1 LFDIFI
7 KKRYNQYDEHKER
20 CKALENNII
29 RVKKRKDVHI
39 GIIVFL
45 FILFY
50 IVSYVYTFL
59 TKTEIPLYEV
69 QPGEIHVTSQ
79 CDGII
84 LREEELVYTEIA
96 GYLNYYFGEGSRV
109 AKNSTVYSID
119 SNRDM
124 YNLLSGNTTEIKLS
138 GSDLADLKLLLQEN
152 LIRSDDE
159 KSITAKKTA
168 ISTGYQRLI
177 DAMLMKELNQI
188 VTSTG
193 IISNFHVVSTD
204 KSGIISYMVDEF
216 TDYTI
221 QDISAASFE
230 NKETS
235 GSLYSTDLIAANSP
249 VYKMITGDNW
259 TIIVLLNDT
268 LYGQLLGKETAT
280 FYLNNNLKVTAPI
293 NCYRKDNSCFA
304 EINMSKYLS
313 NYTSERFLNVKF
325 ELEHIEGLKI
335 PETAITFKDYYRIPG
350 EYLVL
355 GGNENEQTRG
365 LLIEEFNTET
375 GTTQYT
381 FYPVDIFYETD
392 GFYYVDGNSFPK
404 ETYISLPDM
413 SSRVMLYTFINKLE
427 GVFNINKGYTV
438 FKRIERLKTENDY
451 VLVKKNSKSG
461 LAAYDHIV
469 LDASTAV
476 EDKIIY

>member
-1 LFDIFI
+1 M
-7 KKRYNQYDEHKER
+7 KK
-20 CKALENNII
+20 NII
-29 RVKKRKDVHI
+29 RVKQRKEVHI

-69 QPGEIHVTSQ
+69 QPGEIYVTSQ

-109 AKNSTVYSID
+109 SKNSTVYSID

-124 YNLLSGNTTEIKLS
+124 YDLLSGSTTEIKLS
-138 GSDLADLKLLLQEN
+138 GSDLADLKLLLQEK
-152 LIRSDDE
+152 LITSGDE
-159 KSITAKKTA
+159 LSVAAKKTA
-168 ISTGYQRLI
+168 ITTGYQRLI
-177 DAMLMKELNQI
+177 DTMLMEELNQI

-193 IISNFHVVSTD
+193 IISNFHVVTTE

-221 QDISAASFE
+221 QDVSAASFE
-230 NKETS
+230 NKEVA

-259 TIIVLLNDT
+259 SIVVLINDT

-280 FYLNNNLKVTAPI
+280 FYLNNNLKVTAPV
-293 NCYRKDNSCFA
+293 NCYRKDNYCFA
-304 EINMSKYLS
+304 EIRMNKYLS
-313 NYTSERFLNVKF
+313 NYTSERFLDVKF
-325 ELEHIEGLKI
+325 ELEYMDGLKI
-335 PETAITFKDYYRIPG
+335 PETSITFKDYYRIPE

-365 LLIEEFNTET
+365 LLVEEFNSET

-381 FYPVDIFYETD
+381 FQPVEIFYEAD

-404 ETYISLPDM
+404 ETYISMPDM

-427 GVFNINKGYTV
+427 GVFNINKGFTV
-438 FKRIERLKTENDY
+438 FKRIERLKTENNY
-451 VLVKKNSKSG
+451 VLIKKNSKSG

-469 LDASTAV
+469 LDASKAI
-476 EDKIIY
+476 EDKVIY